1 MKHVLPN
8 YDLIRRII
16 EKENPVSIQFGNIP
30 GLCHINQ
37 NLQRDTSKN

>member
-8 YDLIRRII
+8 YDFIRRII

-30 GLCHINQ
+30 DLGHINQ